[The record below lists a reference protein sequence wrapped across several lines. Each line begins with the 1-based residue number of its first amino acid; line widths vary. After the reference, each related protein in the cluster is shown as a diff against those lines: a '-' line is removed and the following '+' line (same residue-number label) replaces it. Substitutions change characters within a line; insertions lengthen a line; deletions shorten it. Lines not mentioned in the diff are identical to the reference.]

1 MVGSKDLLPS
11 TTSFGSVFY
20 NNQFRAKPQWPA
32 AGTSL
37 SGKTAIITGGYT
49 GLGYEAGI
57 QLLDLKLSR
66 LILAVRSV
74 DKGESAAALVRSKY
88 PRAIVDVWQLDMC
101 SYESIQ
107 TFARRA
113 DSQLPHIDIVILNA
127 GVIKL
132 EFRSVQSTGHEET
145 VQVNYLST
153 AFLALLLLPILK
165 NKRPANGEPPHLSI
179 VSAALTLAAK
189 FPNRDAD
196 PLLPSFDNPK
206 NFDQQETYNT
216 SKLMMHSF
224 LWKLIDYVKAEDV
237 IVNLADPAW
246 VKGTGL
252 TRDVKGPVKVFL
264 KLFSLTGRT
273 PRVGASCL
281 VDAVVSKG
289 KESHGCFLMSWEIH
303 PFSAIL
309 YTPEG
314 NTITQRIWDETL
326 AEFEFADVRGIL
338 NYMKA

>member
-1 MVGSKDLLPS
+1 MVGSRDLPPS

-20 NNQFRAKPQWPA
+20 NNQFRAKRNGQHQ
-32 AGTSL
+32 
-37 SGKTAIITGGYT
+37 
-49 GLGYEAGI
+49 AGI
-57 QLLDLKLSR
+57 QLLDLGLSR

-74 DKGESAAALVRSKY
+74 EKGENAAAVLRSKY
-88 PRAIVDVWQLDMC
+88 PKATVDVWQLDMC
-101 SYESIQ
+101 SYDSIQ
-107 TFARRA
+107 TFARRV
-113 DSQLPHIDIVILNA
+113 DSHLSRIDVVILNA

-132 EFRSVQSTGHEET
+132 EFHSVKSTGHEET

-165 NKRPANGEPPHLSI
+165 NKRMTGSEPSHLSI
-179 VSAALTLAAK
+179 VSAAVTLVSK

-196 PLLPSFDNPK
+196 PLLPSFDNPMY
-206 NFDQQETYNT
+206 FDRHETYNT

-224 LWKLIDYVKAEDV
+224 LWKLVDYVKAEDV

-246 VKGTGL
+246 VKGTGF
-252 TRDVKGPVKVFL
+252 TRDVKGPIKVLL

-273 PRVGASCL
+273 PRIGAACL
-281 VDAVVSKG
+281 VDAVVNKG
-289 KESHGCFLMSWEIH
+289 KESHGCFLMSWEIY

-314 NTITQRIWDETL
+314 NTITHRIWDETL
-326 AEFEFADVRGIL
+326 AEFDFADVRGIL

>member
-1 MVGSKDLLPS
+1 MVGSKDLPPS
-11 TTSFGSVFY
+11 TTSFGSVFW

-32 AGTSL
+32 PGTSL
-37 SGKTAIITGGYT
+37 FGETAIITGGYT

-74 DKGESAAALVRSKY
+74 DKGESAAAVLRRKY
-88 PRAIVDVWQLDMC
+88 PKAAVDIWQLDMC
-101 SYESIQ
+101 SYDSIQ
-107 TFARRA
+107 SFTRRV
-113 DSQLPHIDIVILNA
+113 DSQLPRVDIVILNA

-132 EFRSVQSTGHEET
+132 EFRPVKGTGHEET

-153 AFLALLLLPILK
+153 ALLALLLLPILK
-165 NKRPANGEPPHLSI
+165 NKRLPNGKPSHLSI

-196 PLLPSFDNPK
+196 PLLPSFDDPK

-224 LWKLIDYVKAEDV
+224 LWKLVDYVNAEDV

-252 TRDVKGPVKVFL
+252 ARDVRGPVKVFL
-264 KLFSLTGRT
+264 KLFELTGRT

-281 VDAVVSKG
+281 VNAVVSKG

-303 PFSAIL
+303 P
-309 YTPEG
+309 
-314 NTITQRIWDETL
+314 
-326 AEFEFADVRGIL
+326 
-338 NYMKA
+338 